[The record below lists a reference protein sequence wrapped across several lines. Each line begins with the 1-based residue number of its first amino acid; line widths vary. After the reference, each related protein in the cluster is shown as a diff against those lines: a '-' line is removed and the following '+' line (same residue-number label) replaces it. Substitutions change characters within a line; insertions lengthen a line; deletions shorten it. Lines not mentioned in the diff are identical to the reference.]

1 MRSVRCA
8 SFALALCA
16 VPCLSAPADTRYV
29 DSEHHFSLTPPPGW
43 TVNKTLIPHYAV
55 FVEPNK
61 SAQDEAATIGTYGE
75 PIPNLTLEQ
84 YLKASRQGLAA
95 QKGLTVYDEKT
106 VTLGG
111 AKAYSW
117 RMRVNLPGH
126 TLHENRQAFCARG
139 AQAVIIT
146 LTALPA
152 TLKKYDAAFDKT
164 LASFRWEQAPASVS
178 GRKPAK

>member
-1 MRSVRCA
+1 M
-8 SFALALCA
+8 SFVLVVLALCA
-16 VPCLSAPADTRYV
+16 ASCLSAPADTRYV
-29 DSEHHFSLTPPPGW
+29 DSEHQFSVMPPSGW

-61 SAQDEAATIGTYGE
+61 SPQDEAATIGTFGE

-84 YLKASRQGLAA
+84 YLKATRKGIAA
-95 QKGLTVYDEKT
+95 QKGLSVYDEKT

-117 RMRVNLPGH
+117 RMRINLPGQ
-126 TLHENRQAFCARG
+126 TPHENRQAFCAHG
-139 AQAVIIT
+139 SQAVILT

-152 TLKKYDAAFDKT
+152 TIKKYDAAFDKT
-164 LASFRWEQAPASVS
+164 LASFQWEQAPAPS
-178 GRKPAK
+178 GRRKKSGG

>member
-8 SFALALCA
+8 PFALALCV

-29 DSEHHFSLTPPPGW
+29 DSEHHFSLTPPTGW

-84 YLKASRQGLAA
+84 YLKASRQALVK

-117 RMRVNLPGH
+117 RMRVNLPGQ
-126 TLHENRQAFCARG
+126 TPHENRQAFCAYG
-139 AQAVIIT
+139 SQAVILT

-152 TLKKYDAAFDKT
+152 AIKKYNAAFDKT
-164 LASFRWEQAPASVS
+164 LASFRWEQAPALPKS
-178 GRKPAK
+178 RKSAK